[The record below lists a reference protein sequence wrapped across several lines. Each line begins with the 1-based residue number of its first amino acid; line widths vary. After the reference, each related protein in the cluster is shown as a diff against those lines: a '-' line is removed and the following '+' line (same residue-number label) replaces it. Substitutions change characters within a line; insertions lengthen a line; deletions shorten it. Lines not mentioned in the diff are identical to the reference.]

1 MHRSDSMPMVSIR
14 PSYVTFYSEPLKG
27 GGASHDQSA
36 VEAPPERTQ
45 ADGIISAKASTRI
58 CQSIDWLL
66 YLSKPKFLFPER
78 IGCKLLFRVNFI
90 TLSLSSKQV
99 HDDNT
104 VKQECLQPFL
114 DTMRKTWGCIHYVW
128 RVESQK
134 NGNIHIHII
143 TDKYIAW
150 WKIRK
155 RWNACQNRLGYVDR
169 YVATGGTKDPNST
182 DVHSIKKVKK
192 LGAYMSKYFGKN
204 PDEAIYTALKY
215 SDPSE
220 ATAQNDQK
228 VHLAMSKAGNSCS
241 KRVAT
246 SPGDCTLLPCY
257 NPSEALKIY
266 PASAGKFRSIG
277 GNLWGLSYSLSEI
290 RSAVACIHE
299 IKDDSLHE
307 FWKRYGAEAKEYDY
321 HTCIYIPVNEWGK
334 HIKGDLLKLF
344 KNYVKEYK
352 NLRGPPT

>member
-1 MHRSDSMPMVSIR
+1 MLSMR
-14 PSYVTFYSEPLKG
+14 PSYITFYSEPLKG
-27 GGASHDQSA
+27 GGASHEGQPS
-36 VEAPPERTQ
+36 EELPERTQ
-45 ADGIISAKASTRI
+45 ADGIISDKARMRI

-78 IGCKLLFRVNFI
+78 LGCKLLFRINFI
-90 TLSLSSKQV
+90 TLSLSSSQV

-104 VKQECLQPFL
+104 IKKECLQPFL

-134 NGNIHIHII
+134 NGNIHIHIL

-155 RWNACQNRLGYVDR
+155 RWNACQNRLGYIDR
-169 YVATGGTKDPNST
+169 WIEEGGHGNPNST
-182 DVHSIKKVKK
+182 DVHSVKKVKK

-204 PDEAIYTALKY
+204 AEEAIYTCLKI
-215 SDPSE
+215 E
-220 ATAQNDQK
+220 NE
-228 VHLAMSKAGNSCS
+228 VLG
-241 KRVAT
+241 
-246 SPGDCTLLPCY
+246 PCY
-257 NPSEALKIY
+257 NPSEALYIY
-266 PASAGKFRSIG
+266 PATAGKFRAIG
-277 GNLWGLSYSLSEI
+277 GNLWGLSYSLTEI
-290 RSAVACIHE
+290 RSAVCCVHD

-307 FWKRYGAEAKEYDY
+307 LWKRYGADAKEYDY

-344 KNYVKEYK
+344 KSYVKEYRD
-352 NLRGPPT
+352 LRSPT